1 MRTATTHGWSRQR
14 EQHHARELI
23 NYYARGERASEEREE
38 ERHAEDEMRERVR
51 ANDERA
57 SYTRANELRERGAS
71 EERDES

>member
-1 MRTATTHGWSRQR
+1 M
-14 EQHHARELI
+14 
-23 NYYARGERASEEREE
+23 REE

-57 SYTRANELRERGAS
+57 SYTRANELRERAS